1 MLGHAELSTTQEYT
15 KVAIRKLQQVHA
27 MTHPGARRRVRR
39 AEGSGRGR
47 GPQPDPNNAASAF
60 LDALAREVDE
70 EADQEIGGA
79 EEP

>member
-1 MLGHAELSTTQEYT
+1 M
-15 KVAIRKLQQVHA
+15 HA

-70 EADQEIGGA
+70 EGDQEIGGA